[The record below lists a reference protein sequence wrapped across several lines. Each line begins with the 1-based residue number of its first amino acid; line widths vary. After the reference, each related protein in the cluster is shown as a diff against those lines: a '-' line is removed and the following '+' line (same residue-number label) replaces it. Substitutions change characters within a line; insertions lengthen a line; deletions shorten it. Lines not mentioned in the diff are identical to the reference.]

1 MIASVIIPTRNK
13 RTLLARTL
21 AALEAQAGCP
31 EDWEIIVVDDASAD
45 GTADLLAASAAR
57 SGSRLRVVRCAAN
70 VGRAAARNRGAEAAT
85 GRWLLFLDDDILAG
99 PGLLAAH
106 LSRLAAGADVG
117 TIGRV
122 RTAPEIVDAPHFHY
136 LDTRG
141 AAKVAGD
148 AVPARYFVTQNAAV
162 PREAFQAVGG
172 FDERFSAYGF
182 EDAEL
187 AFRLAD
193 RRGLRFLAVP
203 GPVPCHLHHHTLEQ
217 VLAKKRECGRWALP
231 LLARLHPERIPE
243 MRLHWVIGVGRHRPP
258 SPVIAAFRAWA
269 HGRGP
274 ATLQARL
281 EGWPVQRGF
290 RPVCARFYARGL
302 DLLVLAAYRRGL
314 EEGERARS

>member
-1 MIASVIIPTRNK
+1 MIVSVVIPTRNK
-13 RTLLARTL
+13 RPLLARTL
-21 AALEAQAGCP
+21 AALEAQTGGP
-31 EDWEIIVVDDASAD
+31 EAWEIVVVDDASAD
-45 GTADLLAASAAR
+45 GTAEMLAASAAR
-57 SGSRLRVVRCAAN
+57 PGSRLRIVRCDAN
-70 VGRAAARNRGAEAAT
+70 VGRAAARNRGVAAAA

-141 AAKVAGD
+141 AAKVAGE

-162 PREAFQAVGG
+162 PRDAFRAVGG

-187 AFRLAD
+187 AFRLAG
-193 RRGLRFLAVP
+193 RCGLRFLAVP
-203 GPVPCHLHHHTLEQ
+203 GPPPCHLHHHTLAQ
-217 VLAKKRECGRWALP
+217 VLAKKQECGRWALP

-243 MRLHWVIGVGRHRPP
+243 MRLHWVIGGARHRPP
-258 SPVIAAFRAWA
+258 SPAIAAFRAWA
-269 HGRGP
+269 RGRGP
-274 ATLQARL
+274 AVLQARL
-281 EGWPVQRGF
+281 ENWPVRRGF
-290 RPVCARFYARGL
+290 RPVCPRLYARGL
-302 DLLVLAAYRRGL
+302 DLLILAAFRRGL
-314 EEGERARS
+314 EEGERAQS

>member
-13 RTLLARTL
+13 RPLLARTL
-21 AALEAQAGCP
+21 AALEAQEGGLEA
-31 EDWEIIVVDDASAD
+31 WEIVVVDDASTD
-45 GTADLLAASAAR
+45 GTAELLAASAAR
-57 SGSRLRVVRCAAN
+57 LGPRLRIVRCDAN
-70 VGRAAARNRGAEAAT
+70 VGRAAARNRGAAAAT

-106 LSRLAAGADVG
+106 LARLAAGDGVG

-141 AAKVAGD
+141 AAKVAGE

-162 PREAFQAVGG
+162 PRESFWAVGG

-193 RRGLRFLAVP
+193 RCGLRFVAVP
-203 GPVPCHLHHHTLEQ
+203 GPAPWHLHHHTLAQ
-217 VLAKKRECGRWALP
+217 VLAKKQECGRWALP
-231 LLARLHPERIPE
+231 LLARLHPKRILE
-243 MRLHWVIGVGRHRPP
+243 MRLHWVIDCGRRQPP
-258 SPVIAAFRAWA
+258 PAIAAFRAWA
-269 HGRGP
+269 RGRGP
-274 ATLQARL
+274 ASLQARM
-281 EGWPVQRGF
+281 EAWPVQDGF
-290 RPVCARFYARGL
+290 RPVCPRLYARGL
-302 DLLVLAAYRRGL
+302 DLLVLAAFRRGL
-314 EEGERARS
+314 EESENART